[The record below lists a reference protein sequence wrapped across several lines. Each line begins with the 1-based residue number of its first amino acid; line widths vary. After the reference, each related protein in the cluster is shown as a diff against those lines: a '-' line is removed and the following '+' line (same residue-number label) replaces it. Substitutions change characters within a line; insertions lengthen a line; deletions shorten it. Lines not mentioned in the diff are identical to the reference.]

1 MTTTFMR
8 DLSIERAGL
17 FPTAGQGVQKS
28 ASTGF
33 AAALQAE
40 RTTAAPTKQELLE
53 ALSERSKEVLAL
65 LKSGGQVEKED
76 WTALMQELRDTGA
89 ITQEEYDWTN
99 FELILSPI
107 PTGKDGKPVSGLIH
121 RGDREAEYWETLRQF
136 EQWPG
141 NPLDYLD
148 MWLLS
153 LKKERGLLDLE
164 YRNQLGHDMS
174 AFSGFDKQA
183 NACNKVTGL
192 IRDLLA

>member
-153 LKKERGLLDLE
+153 LKKERGLLELE
-164 YRNQLGHDMS
+164 YRNPLGHDTY

-183 NACNKVTGL
+183 NACNKVRGL

>member
-40 RTTAAPTKQELLE
+40 RTAAPTKQELLE

-76 WTALMQELRDTGA
+76 WTALMQELRDNGA

-121 RGDREAEYWETLRQF
+121 RSDREAEYWETLRQF

-153 LKKERGLLDLE
+153 LKKERGLLELE
-164 YRNQLGHDMS
+164 YRNQLGHDTS

-183 NACNKVTGL
+183 NACNKVAGL